1 MSTLN
6 VRLPEELETRLAAEA
21 RLIRS
26 SRSELAREAIRRYL
40 VELERERFRASLA
53 RAARTISEDF
63 ELRADALTIAEEFA
77 PVEDE
82 NSREDPADKDDPWW
96 K

>member
-6 VRLPEELETRLAAEA
+6 VRLPEALEA
-21 RLIRS
+21 RLADEARLARR

-40 VELERERFRASLA
+40 VELERDRFRTELSH
-53 RAARTISEDF
+53 AAHAIGEDPA
-63 ELRADALTIAEEFA
+63 LRADALAIAEEFA
-77 PVEDE
+77 PLEEE
-82 NSREDPADKDDPWW
+82 NTREDHINKDDPWW